1 MVYSRFYDRFY
12 NYSGR
17 AGTPGAPGTGEH
29 EARSR
34 ISSPSGTPHV
44 YPAMGPAEVHHQP
57 MVQISTPQYASQVP
71 PQLQMLIQVSYLD
84 SKNRIT
90 VEPHVIQG
98 RYSFKDSV
106 PWVI

>member
-1 MVYSRFYDRFY
+1 MVYSRLYDRYY
-12 NYSGR
+12 NYPGR

-34 ISSPSGTPHV
+34 ISSPSGTPLV

-57 MVQISTPQYASQVP
+57 IVQISTPQYASQVP

-84 SKNRIT
+84 NKN
-90 VEPHVIQG
+90 
-98 RYSFKDSV
+98 
-106 PWVI
+106 